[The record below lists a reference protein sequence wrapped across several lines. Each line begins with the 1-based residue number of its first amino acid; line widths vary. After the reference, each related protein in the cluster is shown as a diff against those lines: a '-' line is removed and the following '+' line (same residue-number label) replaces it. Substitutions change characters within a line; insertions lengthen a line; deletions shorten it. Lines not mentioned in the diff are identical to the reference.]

1 MLSATGSSGFRE
13 FKLVMLGSTTVGK
26 SSIVIRLTRES
37 FNSESSSTVGAS
49 FMTKQITV
57 DDTRCSLQIWDTS
70 GSERYRSMASMY
82 FQGADAAVVVYDI
95 TSKESFEDVKNW
107 LKELKDKGPENIVV
121 ALVGNKL
128 DLEANQ
134 RVVSTQ
140 AGKDFAS
147 ENNMPIFSE
156 TSAMTGQGIEAV
168 FEKIAGIL
176 KQTKLT
182 NKPSKGID
190 LTQSSLKQESN
201 NKSCC

>member
-1 MLSATGSSGFRE
+1 MLSATGSPGFRE
-13 FKLVMLGSTTVGK
+13 FKLVMLGTTTVGK

-95 TSKESFEDVKNW
+95 TSRESFDDVTNW
-107 LKELKDKGPENIVV
+107 LKELKDKGPAEIVV

-128 DLEANQ
+128 DLEDKHRAVTTDQ
-134 RVVSTQ
+134 
-140 AGKDFAS
+140 GKDFAAQ
-147 ENNMPIFSE
+147 NKIPIFLE
-156 TSAMTGQGIEAV
+156 TSAMTGQGIEEV
-168 FEKIAGIL
+168 FQKIAGIL
-176 KQTKLT
+176 KQTKMT
-182 NKPSKGID
+182 NKPNTGID
-190 LTQSSLKQESN
+190 LTQTSLKPETGK
-201 NKSCC
+201 KSCC

>member
-1 MLSATGSSGFRE
+1 
-13 FKLVMLGSTTVGK
+13 
-26 SSIVIRLTRES
+26 
-37 FNSESSSTVGAS
+37 
-49 FMTKQITV
+49 
-57 DDTRCSLQIWDTS
+57 
-70 GSERYRSMASMY
+70 MY

-95 TSKESFEDVKNW
+95 TSKESFEDVNNW